1 MKQKVFRLQLH
12 VADDLVEK
20 FFNAKA
26 NAEQD
31 VVTLGRRVSQ
41 GHSRL
46 IRGQCAVC
54 GNKKKPDGTRKD
66 TKMHN

>member
-12 VADDLVEK
+12 VADDLVEE

-31 VVTLGRRVSQ
+31 VVTP
-41 GHSRL
+41 GH
-46 IRGQCAVC
+46 
-54 GNKKKPDGTRKD
+54 
-66 TKMHN
+66 